1 MHLAET
7 VSQCCEPCKLLNYTL
22 LHSTQNAILT
32 PAEVVTDGLCSGGL
46 LREKGGRKL
55 IP

>member
-7 VSQCCEPCKLLNYTL
+7 VSQCCEPCTLLNYTAQHPECKVL
-22 LHSTQNAILT
+22 V